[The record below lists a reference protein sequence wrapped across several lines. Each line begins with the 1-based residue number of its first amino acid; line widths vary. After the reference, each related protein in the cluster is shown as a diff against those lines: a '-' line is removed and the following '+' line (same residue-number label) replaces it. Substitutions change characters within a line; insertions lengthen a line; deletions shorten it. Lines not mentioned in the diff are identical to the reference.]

1 LYDFC
6 TTFLGEKTL
15 IRTRAVS
22 LLWMCKTATG
32 WKRYP
37 AAMGRN
43 GKIRPHHAQVGE
55 EQIDF
60 PVGHYELRSYQGR
73 KTVFKN
79 VGRDASLAYAELL
92 HEKKNLALKDAAADV
107 GVKIDDAPGRVNLE
121 LKAKDY
127 IKRQVKRGKTRAA
140 ETFKIAFDEFLPA
153 VGVVYADQLQET
165 HILDWYD
172 FLRKKPNSARTI
184 YNKHV
189 SVFGFLNWCN
199 VATALLAKKAPSF
212 TEPEVEIYTPE
223 ELDSFF
229 KSLTKPY
236 HSIVFDVLLKTGLRM
251 QEAMFLE
258 WHNFDF
264 SRGTLTVREK
274 DDLGFDIKDKA
285 ERTLPIP
292 VELIHHLKTWRK
304 EHKGRLVLGTSNDTP
319 NWKWLTMLKRS
330 VRRAG
335 LNCDQCRPCREREE
349 CERWYLH
356 KFRATYTTNLLRA
369 GIDVRTVMLYT
380 GHEDMA
386 TVLRYLSAAEGKDT
400 QDKINT
406 IVWTKSS

>member
-1 LYDFC
+1 MPR
-6 TTFLGEKTL
+6 TRSVTL
-15 IRTRAVS
+15 IW
-22 LLWMCKTATG
+22 LCKTDTG

-55 EQIDF
+55 KQIDF
-60 PVGHYELRSYQGR
+60 PGGHYELRSYAGR

-79 VGRDASLAYAELL
+79 VGTDASLAYAQLL
-92 HEKKNLALKDAAADV
+92 HEKKNLALKDAAADA
-107 GVKIDDAPGRVNLE
+107 GIKIPDAPGRVDLE
-121 LKAKDY
+121 ARAKKY
-127 IKRQVKRGKTRAA
+127 IERQEKRGKTRAA
-140 ETFKIAFDEFLPA
+140 ETFKIAIDEFLPA
-153 VGVVYADQLQET
+153 VCVRFADQLQES

-184 YNKHV
+184 CNKHV
-189 SVFGFLNWCN
+189 SVFGFLNWCG
-199 VATALLAKKAPSF
+199 VDTMSLAKKAPSF

-223 ELDSFF
+223 ELGTLFE
-229 KSLTKPY
+229 SLVKPY
-236 HSIVFDVLLKTGLRM
+236 QRIVFDVLLKTGLRM

-258 WHNFDF
+258 WHNFNF
-264 SRGTLTVREK
+264 NRGTLTVREK

-292 VELIHHLKTWRK
+292 ADLIVHLKTWK
-304 EHKGRLVLGTSNDTP
+304 TKQKGRLVLGTSNDTP
-319 NWKWLTMLKRS
+319 NWKWLTMLKRA

-356 KFRATYTTNLLRA
+356 KFRATYTTNLLRS
-369 GIDVRTVMLYT
+369 GIDVRTVMEYT
-380 GHEDMA
+380 GHEDMD

-400 QDKINT
+400 QGKINT
-406 IVWTKSS
+406 IVWTKR